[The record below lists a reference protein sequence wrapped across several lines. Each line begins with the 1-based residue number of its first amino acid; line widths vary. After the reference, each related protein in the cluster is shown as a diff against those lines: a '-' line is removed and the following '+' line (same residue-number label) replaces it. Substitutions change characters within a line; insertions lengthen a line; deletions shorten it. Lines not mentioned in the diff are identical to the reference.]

1 MSRANSVS
9 PPGGGPPPGGGN
21 EHKAAW
27 AEGGGCTLQSRA
39 NGIPIPGGRSREK
52 PWGDEE
58 DEEDSQRRLPGKTA
72 RLSIRS
78 KSAWQEQL
86 SREGGPGS
94 RNSVVRSRHQ
104 LRLDGEVRP
113 KSVEMRLEEQTMSK
127 LADVDSSASDVEI
140 SFADCCH
147 GLFRIFQSKKFQSEK
162 LERLYQRYFFRLNQ
176 SSLTML
182 MGVLVLVC
190 AVMLAFH
197 CAHGSYE
204 LPYLVVLAVTI
215 VLVLVLMVVCNRNGF
230 HQDHMWI
237 ICYLLIVV
245 ILVVDIIGLLLVEPR
260 SASEGIWWTIFFIY
274 IIYTLLPIRMRA
286 AVISGILLSA
296 LHLGISWKRNIVD
309 PFLWKQ
315 VRTLLKNKQLIS
327 FA

>member
-9 PPGGGPPPGGGN
+9 PPGAGSAPTGGN
-21 EHKAAW
+21 EHRAAW
-27 AEGGGCTLQSRA
+27 AEGEVGTLQSRA
-39 NGIPIPGGRSREK
+39 NGISIPSRRARDKRWKGEEV
-52 PWGDEE
+52 DEE
-58 DEEDSQRRLPGKTA
+58 NGQQQLPRKSS
-72 RLSIRS
+72 RLSFRS

-86 SREGGPGS
+86 DREGGSAS
-94 RNSVVRSRHQ
+94 RNSVARPRHQ
-104 LRLDGEVRP
+104 FRLDGEVRP
-113 KSVEMRLEEQTMSK
+113 KSVEVGLEERAMSK
-127 LADVDSSASDVEI
+127 LADIDSSASDVDI

-147 GLFRIFQSKKFQSEK
+147 RLFRIFQSKKFQSEK

-190 AVMLAFH
+190 AVLLAFH
-197 CAHGSYE
+197 CVQGSYE
-204 LPYLVVLAVTI
+204 LPYLVILAVTI
-215 VLVLVLMVVCNRNGF
+215 VLVLTLMVVCNRNGF

-237 ICYLLIVV
+237 ICYLLILV
-245 ILVVDIIGLLLVEPR
+245 ILAVEIIGLLLVEPR

-286 AVISGILLSA
+286 AVISGILLSS
-296 LHLGISWKRNIVD
+296 LHLGISWRRNLVD

-315 VRTLLKNKQLIS
+315 
-327 FA
+327 